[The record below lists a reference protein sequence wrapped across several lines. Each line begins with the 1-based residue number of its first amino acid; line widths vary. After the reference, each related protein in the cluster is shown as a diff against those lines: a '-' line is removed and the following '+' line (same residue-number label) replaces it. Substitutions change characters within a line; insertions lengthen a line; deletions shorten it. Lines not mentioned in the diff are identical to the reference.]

1 MLSLRLKTIAS
12 FLNKNDNVIDIGCD
26 HGYLSI
32 YLKKTVGCL
41 HVLATDI
48 NQNALNN
55 AINNI
60 KKQKLADQIKTIL
73 SDGLKNIDVKDYNT
87 IVISGMGTSTILDI
101 LSDEDK
107 LKNIN
112 KLIIQSNND
121 YYELRKEITKKD
133 YYINN
138 EKIVYDKEKYYLIIE
153 FKKGKQKYKKE
164 ELYYGP
170 IASKNKEN
178 KAYFEFLLQK
188 NLEILKNV
196 PQNKINLRKDLEKH
210 IKIINKILKF
220 N

>member
-41 HVLATDI
+41 NVLATDI

-55 AINNI
+55 AIHNI
-60 KKQKLADQIKTIL
+60 KKQKLTAQIKTIL

-87 IVISGMGTSTILDI
+87 IVISGIGTSTILDI

-121 YYELRKEITKKD
+121 YYELRKEITKKN

-153 FKKGKQKYKKE
+153 FKKGKRKYKKE

-178 KAYFEFLLQK
+178 ISYFEFLLQK
-188 NLEILKNV
+188 NLEILNT
-196 PQNKINLRKDLEKH
+196 
-210 IKIINKILKF
+210 IKKAYDRIKKILKF